1 MEKTYYY
8 RVGEQQ
14 IGPVSLD
21 QMRGNV
27 SPNTYVWADGMANW
41 QTISQLP
48 DLMMQLGLSAAQP
61 SYQQPSYQQYN
72 AGNTSSPNGAMPTQ
86 PNNHLVLAIITIFI
100 CQLFG
105 IIALVMALQSDSCYK
120 NGDYQGAV
128 KKANT
133 AKTLSLVGIIGTAVC
148 VILYIFVFIAAAG
161 AGALQT
167 Y

>member
-1 MEKTYYY
+1 MEKNYYY

-61 SYQQPSYQQYN
+61 SYQ
-72 AGNTSSPNGAMPTQ
+72 
-86 PNNHLVLAIITIFI
+86 
-100 CQLFG
+100 
-105 IIALVMALQSDSCYK
+105 
-120 NGDYQGAV
+120 
-128 KKANT
+128 
-133 AKTLSLVGIIGTAVC
+133 
-148 VILYIFVFIAAAG
+148 
-161 AGALQT
+161 
-167 Y
+167 